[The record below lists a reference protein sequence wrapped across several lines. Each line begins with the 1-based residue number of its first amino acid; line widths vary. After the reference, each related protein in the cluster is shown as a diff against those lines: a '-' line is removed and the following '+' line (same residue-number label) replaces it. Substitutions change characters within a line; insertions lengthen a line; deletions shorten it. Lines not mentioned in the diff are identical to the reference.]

1 VRALVVDDS
10 MTMRMMLAHLLK
22 ARGFQ
27 VEEATDGAHA
37 MQLMVRGPVPD
48 LVTLDWNMPVMGG
61 GATLD
66 AIRQNRA
73 FDGVKI
79 LVISSE
85 TEQQRV
91 ADALS
96 CGTDEYLMK
105 PFSPEAFFEKVEM
118 LGLNTAAAVPGQ
130 HRSES

>member
-1 VRALVVDDS
+1 

-22 ARGFQ
+22 ARGFM
-27 VEEATDGAHA
+27 VEDAADGAQA
-37 MQLMVRGPVPD
+37 MQMLVRGPVPD

-66 AIRQNRA
+66 AIRQNKA
-73 FDGVKI
+73 FDGIKI

-118 LGLNTAAAVPGQ
+118 LGLSTEAVSPGNL
-130 HRSES
+130 RSES